1 VSGAALATAAF
12 SAALG
17 GFAALG
23 LAMERHFQDSFG
35 RNTAPGHWLPWLRL
49 GGVAGL
55 ALSLLTCLA
64 VQGSTQGWVLWWGM
78 LTVAA
83 ATVVSVLSYAPRWS
97 LHIGLLGWAV
107 AALALLV
114 GWSSAA

>member
-1 VSGAALATAAF
+1 MSSAALATAAF

-35 RNTAPGHWLPWLRL
+35 RNATPGRWLPWLRL

-55 ALSLLTCLA
+55 VLSLLACLA
-64 VQGSTQGWVLWWGM
+64 VQGATQGWVLWWGV
-78 LTVAA
+78 LTAAA
-83 ATVVSVLSYAPRWS
+83 ATVVCVLSYAPRWS
-97 LHIGLLGWAV
+97 LHLGLLGWAV
-107 AALALLV
+107 AALALCV
-114 GWSSAA
+114 GWSSAF